1 MTDQEEKAVLETW
14 FKCDMNAVPPTYV
27 LQPVSSHIPDHLCR
41 DAKQRKLALQ
51 QWSQIFAQI
60 QNILRREA
68 RKMFE
73 DQEEEWLHKYFMSG
87 NTPRV
92 GDKAAFFLFVMNYP
106 TYICTMWVPICL
118 IKLDDTKWRK
128 KFLLFY
134 LNSRLR
140 QSCKLHYLF
149 ARYYNNIISLTR
161 CLKVKITFSIY
172 CFFFSFFRKTR
183 LADYRFSI
191 RYEVRC
197 LLVTKGWHEH
207 S

>member
-1 MTDQEEKAVLETW
+1 MFVHLVLEKRNYSLQSFVCCVYNLSFCDWSFRSTLPFKTLKCFCYFYQTFLGQKYGFRPLPSKIPSTEFEKLLSNMTHQEEKAVLETW

-118 IKLDDTKWRK
+118 ITDQIER
-128 KFLLFY
+128 
-134 LNSRLR
+134 
-140 QSCKLHYLF
+140 
-149 ARYYNNIISLTR
+149 
-161 CLKVKITFSIY
+161 
-172 CFFFSFFRKTR
+172 
-183 LADYRFSI
+183 
-191 RYEVRC
+191 
-197 LLVTKGWHEH
+197 
-207 S
+207 

>member
-87 NTPRV
+87 NTPCV
-92 GDKAAFFLFVMNYP
+92 GDKAAFFIFY
-106 TYICTMWVPICL
+106 
-118 IKLDDTKWRK
+118 
-128 KFLLFY
+128 FL
-134 LNSRLR
+134 
-140 QSCKLHYLF
+140 
-149 ARYYNNIISLTR
+149 
-161 CLKVKITFSIY
+161 
-172 CFFFSFFRKTR
+172 
-183 LADYRFSI
+183 
-191 RYEVRC
+191 
-197 LLVTKGWHEH
+197 
-207 S
+207 